1 MKKCNLTKTMF
12 TPLDEFQTVSEE
24 QLKHDCGTYCTA
36 ERCDICRDIY
46 TVTETIK
53 EGGKDVSICLYHGM
67 NKDKADQIMDG
78 TFGKDSHFQIDRTFI
93 SENDLF
99 CKIYGSDIEDG
110 CPIQILTNL
119 FSLSTIGEIDVIF
132 DNLRRL
138 YNDCC
143 MSPMPSNQTHIMEYH
158 LPTVNGKQAI
168 FVFELKK
175 SDYVG
180 QYIPRIRINTSKE
193 KYWGCYPI
201 KCESEGS
208 IRRSFKK
215 SMEFFSA
222 LHAVMENRAPE
233 NLKVEVLQKQKEFLA
248 LNSIEEVI

>member
-1 MKKCNLTKTMF
+1 MKKCDLSKTMF

-24 QLKHDCGTYCTA
+24 QLRHDCGTYCTA

-46 TVTETIK
+46 TVTENLK
-53 EGGKDVSICLYHGM
+53 EGDKDISICLYHGM

-93 SENDLF
+93 SENDLS
-99 CKIYGSDIEDG
+99 CKIYGSDIEEG
-110 CPIQILTNL
+110 CPIQFLSSL
-119 FSLSTIGEIDVIF
+119 FTLSTIGEIDVIF
-132 DNLRRL
+132 DNLRRI

-143 MSPMPSNQTHIMEYH
+143 MSPMPSNQTHIMEYR
-158 LPTVNGKQAI
+158 LPTIAGKQAI

-175 SDYVG
+175 SNYVG
-180 QYIPRIRINTSKE
+180 QYIPRIEIHTSKE
-193 KYWGCYPI
+193 KYWRCYPI
-201 KCESEGS
+201 KCESEVT
-208 IRRSFKK
+208 IRRAFKK
-215 SMEFFSA
+215 LMQFFSA

-233 NLKVEVLQKQKEFLA
+233 NLKTEALQKQKEFLA